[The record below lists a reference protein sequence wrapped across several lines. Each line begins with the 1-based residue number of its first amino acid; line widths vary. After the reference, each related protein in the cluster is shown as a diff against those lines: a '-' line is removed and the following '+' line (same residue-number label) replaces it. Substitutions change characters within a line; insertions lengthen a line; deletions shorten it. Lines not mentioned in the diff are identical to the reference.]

1 MKINWFERLY
11 VGDRA
16 KKRRYRIIQSIRKSR
31 PVAGIYVI
39 TPSLNGNNI
48 LDIYP
53 AAELYAPWHESEAF
67 FILGIAA
74 DYEEALTV
82 AGRIV
87 ARMYAETGG
96 FDLSEFIKRIYRKG

>member
-16 KKRRYRIIQSIRKSR
+16 RQKRYRIIQSIRKLR
-31 PVAGIYVI
+31 PMAGIYVI
-39 TPSLNGNNI
+39 TPSLSGNNI
-48 LDIYP
+48 LDIYR
-53 AAELYAPWHESEAF
+53 ATELCAPWYEKEAF

-87 ARMYAETGG
+87 AQMYAQTKG
-96 FDLSEFIKRIYRKG
+96 FDLTEYLKHIYR